1 MFKYNKYVLVL
12 LAMSN
17 NAFSNGDVESF
28 SEWIH
33 NGNVGGTAKSY
44 YFEQD
49 FDDSNAKNSSIWVNG
64 GNVTFNTS
72 EFNGFK
78 FGGEIQG
85 SYVSNINDDDNRT
98 AGSINAQGLVL
109 SEVFLKYQYSDTVFS
124 GGRQHFSSPL
134 IANSGS
140 RLIKESFEMYQ
151 VSSSHFDDTD
161 ISVGYVTKYQT
172 RTDKSY
178 YGDNA
183 FVDFTIDGSGAPGD
197 FNKIGDEG
205 LYFVQVKKNIVNNV
219 KINSQY
225 ANVINEVQALYA
237 DVEYTLPTNFN
248 SYIAAQYYKTK
259 WDNNE
264 LADNDLLGFKVGFSQ
279 MGVDFFAGYTLTGG
293 NEGESRVFR
302 GIGQGAFY
310 QFTATTK
317 TSGSD
322 AFEAGTNSYQL
333 GVGTTISNVKG
344 KLFYTSFDNPI
355 VGKDLNEWTINL
367 AYQFDGQLA
376 NCGIS
381 VDFSILDYENNQKD
395 ATDLR
400 TRFTY
405 SF

>member
-1 MFKYNKYVLVL
+1 
-12 LAMSN
+12 MSN
-17 NAFSNGDVESF
+17 NAFSNGDIESF

-49 FDDSNAKNSSIWVNG
+49 FDDSNAENSSIWVNG

-78 FGGEIQG
+78 LGGEVQG
-85 SYVSNINDDDNRT
+85 SYVSNINDDDDRT

-109 SEVFLKYQYSDTVFS
+109 SEAFLRYQFGDTVFS

-151 VSSSHFDDTD
+151 VSSSHFEDTD
-161 ISVGYVTKYQT
+161 ISIGYVTKYQT
-172 RTDKSY
+172 RTDKSFY
-178 YGDNA
+178 VDNE
-183 FVDFTIDGSGAPGD
+183 FVDFDYNGSGSPGD
-197 FNKIGDEG
+197 FYKIGNDG
-205 LYFVQVKKNIVNNV
+205 VFFAQVNKRIAKKV

-237 DVEYTLPTNFN
+237 DVEYTLPTNFK
-248 SYIAAQYYKTK
+248 SYIAMQYYKTK
-259 WDNNE
+259 WDKNE
-264 LADNDLLGFKVGFSQ
+264 LVDNDLLGFKVGFSQ
-279 MGVDFFAGYTLTGG
+279 GGVDFFAGYTLAGG
-293 NEGESRVFR
+293 NEGENRVFR
-302 GIGQGAFY
+302 GIGQGAYY

-317 TSGSD
+317 TAGVA

-333 GVGTTISNVKG
+333 GVGTTLSNVKG

-355 VGKDLNEWTINL
+355 VGKDLNEWTVNL
-367 AYQFDGQLA
+367 AYQFDGKLA

-381 VDFSILDYENNQKD
+381 VDFSILDYESNQKD

-400 TRFTY
+400 TKFSY

>member
-17 NAFSNGDVESF
+17 NAFSNGDIESF

-49 FDDSNAKNSSIWVNG
+49 FDDSNAENSSIWVNG

-78 FGGEIQG
+78 LGGEVQG
-85 SYVSNINDDDNRT
+85 SYVSNINDDDDRT

-109 SEVFLKYQYSDTVFS
+109 SEAFLRYQFGDTVFS

-151 VSSSHFDDTD
+151 VSSSHFEDTD
-161 ISVGYVTKYQT
+161 ISIGYVTKYQT
-172 RTDKSY
+172 RTDKSFY
-178 YGDNA
+178 VDNE
-183 FVDFTIDGSGAPGD
+183 FVDFDYNGSGSPGD
-197 FNKIGDEG
+197 FYKIGNDG
-205 LYFVQVKKNIVNNV
+205 VFFAQVNKRIAKKV

-237 DVEYTLPTNFN
+237 DVEYTLPTNFK
-248 SYIAAQYYKTK
+248 SYIAMQYYKTK
-259 WDNNE
+259 WDKNE
-264 LADNDLLGFKVGFSQ
+264 LVDNDLLGFKVGFSQ
-279 MGVDFFAGYTLTGG
+279 GGVDFFAGYTLAGG
-293 NEGESRVFR
+293 NEGENRVFR
-302 GIGQGAFY
+302 GIGQGAYY

-317 TSGSD
+317 TAGVA

-333 GVGTTISNVKG
+333 GVGTTLSNVKG

-355 VGKDLNEWTINL
+355 VGKDLNEWTVNL
-367 AYQFDGQLA
+367 AYQFDGKLA

-381 VDFSILDYENNQKD
+381 VDFSILDYESNQKD

-400 TRFTY
+400 TKFSY